1 HVSHSKQKE
10 ILSSFNPVS
19 VIHSE
24 IE

>member
-1 HVSHSKQKE
+1 VSHSKQKE
-10 ILSSFNPVS
+10 ILSSFNPMS